1 MDDFLT
7 PDEKALKRDV
17 REYVRQRKSAE
28 GPGDAP
34 DQTSLA
40 AVRLRL
46 SELGYR
52 GFPASGPGD
61 GRAGWLQSALI
72 IEEVS
77 AAAPGLGRA
86 LSEAVLG
93 PDGQPGV
100 GDAAAGVARDIG
112 TAAAVLESCFA
123 AARGKGL
130 FESALM
136 DYRKAQMGLAD
147 ALSGLAAARLLTYRA
162 LRLIDRGDEEKG
174 RDELRL
180 AASRVS
186 EALAAARSVAS
197 ALGGAS
203 APLPGESGSERI

>member
-7 PDEKALKRDV
+7 PGEKALKRDV
-17 REYVRQRKSAE
+17 REYVRQRKTAE
-28 GPGDAP
+28 GPGDSP
-34 DQTSLA
+34 DQASLA
-40 AVRLRL
+40 AVRQRL
-46 SELGYR
+46 GELGYR
-52 GFPASGPGD
+52 GFPVSGPGD

-86 LSEAVLG
+86 LSEAAFG
-93 PDGQPGV
+93 PDGQPGA
-100 GDAAAGVARDIG
+100 GDAAAGVANDIG
-112 TAAAVLESCFA
+112 TAAAVLESCLA
-123 AARGKGL
+123 VAREKGL

-136 DYRKAQMGLAD
+136 DYQKAQTALAD
-147 ALSGLAAARLLTYRA
+147 ALSGLAAARMLTYRA

-174 RDELRL
+174 REELRR

-197 ALGGAS
+197 ALGGAPARLS
-203 APLPGESGSERI
+203 GESGSERT